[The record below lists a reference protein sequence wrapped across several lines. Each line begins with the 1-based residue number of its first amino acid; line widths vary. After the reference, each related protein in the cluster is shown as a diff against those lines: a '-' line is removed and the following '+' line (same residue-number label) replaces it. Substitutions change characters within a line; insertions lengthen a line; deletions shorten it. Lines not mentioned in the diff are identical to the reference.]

1 MAAIELSGLRF
12 VDLTTPSFTWESDGA
27 CCDLCRQE
35 AYLFRLLNTT
45 DALCRNC
52 FGMWHG

>member
-1 MAAIELSGLRF
+1 MAAIELSGIRF
-12 VDLTTPSFTWESDGA
+12 VDLSTPSFTWDSDGA

-35 AYLFRLLNTT
+35 AYLFRLINTT